1 MKRDMDLVRKI
12 LLHIEANQDGKITLD
27 IPDYPQEEIYSH
39 VALMEEKGLVEATIS
54 RAVGSLDRIEVCA
67 VKRLTWEG
75 HDFLDASRN
84 DTLWEKAKDLCG
96 EKTGGLAID
105 LLKECLLQLGKANLG
120 NG

>member
-1 MKRDMDLVRKI
+1 MDLVRKI
-12 LLHIEANQDGKITLD
+12 LLHIEANQDGKITLE

-39 VALMEEKGLVEATIS
+39 VELMEEKGLVEAIIS
-54 RAVGSLDRIEVCA
+54 RAVGRLDSIELCA

-75 HDFLDASRN
+75 HDFLDVSRN
-84 DTLWEKAKDLCG
+84 DTRWKKAKELCG

-105 LLKECLLQLGKANLG
+105 LLKECLIRLAKANLG